1 LPQAIKRSSG
11 VAANLLWD
19 KAEYV
24 LGVDAKGKADRA
36 AKQHQAFVARIMDE
50 LLLQCHDV
58 GLQAV
63 GRQVAR
69 TTERGIA

>member
-11 VAANLLWD
+11 IAANLLWD

-50 LLLQCHDV
+50 LLPQCHDV